1 MSEHL
6 ENLRDEDEQG
16 YQDWCNAR
24 DKAEARVKALEVELE
39 KEVARL
45 DYILKMLSITQG
57 YFYSRAWIDE
67 QLEEEPKP

>member
-24 DKAEARVKALEVELE
+24 DKAEARVKELEAELE
-39 KEVARL
+39 KAQKENERL
-45 DYILKMLSITQG
+45 REAIKKWNELYPDKH
-57 YFYSRAWIDE
+57 F
-67 QLEEEPKP
+67 